1 VSRNGDGT
9 FAEGNKFR
17 KKQDF
22 TKEMAKHMVS
32 QELWLISKMVADT
45 PKEELLEYLEQF
57 EGKLSL
63 MAFTL
68 INKMKA
74 GDSKTIQWFAE
85 MMIGKAQQQIEHSNS
100 EGKAFKLSYSLNG
113 SK

>member
-1 VSRNGDGT
+1 MSRNEDGT

-45 PKEELLEYLEQF
+45 PQDELLEYMAQF
-57 EGKLSL
+57 EDKMSL
-63 MAFTL
+63 MASSL
-68 INKMKA
+68 INKIKA

-85 MMIGKAQQQIEHSNS
+85 MMIGKAQQQIELSNPK
-100 EGKAFKLSYSLNG
+100 GKAFQLAYTTNG
-113 SK
+113 SD